1 MSRQLRASVE
11 NVWRAYTEKELL
23 EKWWS
28 PAPWRTETKS
38 MNFKVGGFWHYAM
51 VSPEGDKV
59 WSKMSYLKI
68 NTHKKIE
75 TNDSF
80 CDNLGVANG
89 PSGLGEFTFTKTS
102 IGTNVDFKIT
112 YESVESL
119 NQLIEMG
126 FEEGMIQIL
135 IQLDE
140 LLLSL

>member
-1 MSRQLRASVE
+1 MNPKTEIKKDLEYKSIIVSRQLRASVE

-80 CDNLGVANG
+80 CDVGNEIRLAIKLRLLAIPCGRVCL
-89 PSGLGEFTFTKTS
+89 S
-102 IGTNVDFKIT
+102 
-112 YESVESL
+112 
-119 NQLIEMG
+119 QL
-126 FEEGMIQIL
+126 QY
-135 IQLDE
+135 
-140 LLLSL
+140 